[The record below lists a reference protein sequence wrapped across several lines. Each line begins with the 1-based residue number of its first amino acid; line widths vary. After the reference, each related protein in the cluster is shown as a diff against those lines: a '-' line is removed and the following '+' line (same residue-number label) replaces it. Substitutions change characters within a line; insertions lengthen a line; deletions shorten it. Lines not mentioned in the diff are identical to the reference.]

1 MPTIYEIHGYKNR
14 QDYLK
19 NLSDDYS
26 VDLDIVQSIAD
37 LLDEN
42 EDFDGLVTQLQD
54 YQQGF

>member
-37 LLDEN
+37 LLGEN